1 MELRIEDVSLCLDHC
16 RKSPPLPSSLYLQDQ
31 SVAEARRLS

>member
-16 RKSPPLPSSLYLQDQ
+16 RKSPLSSSLYLQDQ